1 MKTFIV
7 SFTTNYGLSVM
18 IINSEDVEIA
28 KKLAKEHGAWDG
40 FEIEEL
46 NKEPGIVFIEHS

>member
-7 SFTTNYGLSVM
+7 SFKTNYGLSVM
-18 IINSEDVEIA
+18 IINSENVEIA

-46 NKEPGIVFIEHS
+46 NKESGIVFIEHS

>member
-7 SFTTNYGLSVM
+7 SFKTNYGLSVM
-18 IINSEDVEIA
+18 IINSENVEIA
-28 KKLAKEHGAWDG
+28 KKLANEHGAWDG